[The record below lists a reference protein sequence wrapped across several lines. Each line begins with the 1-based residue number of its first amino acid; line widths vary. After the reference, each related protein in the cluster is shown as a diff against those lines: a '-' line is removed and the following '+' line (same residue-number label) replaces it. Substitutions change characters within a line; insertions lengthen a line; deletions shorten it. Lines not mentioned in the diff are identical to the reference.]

1 MYVLSH
7 STLLWMRS
15 RTSRRFI
22 ADRRVAW
29 ALNRNPFACPLRSR
43 SERTRDLR
51 IESFRPLLPP
61 RLRLEEQPLSD
72 RGSETVTRTRRE
84 IGRVLRGEDD
94 RLVVIVGP
102 CSIHD
107 PVAALDYARRLKGLA
122 DEHARDLCIVMRVYF
137 EKPRTTVGWNGLIND
152 PLLDGSF
159 AINEGLRRARR
170 VLLDLA
176 EPGLPAGRHVPGPAP
191 PPLTPG

>member
-29 ALNRNPFACPLRSR
+29 ALNRNPFACTLRSM

-61 RLRLEEQPLSD
+61 LILLEEQPLND
-72 RGSETVTRTRRE
+72 WGSETVTRARRE
-84 IGRVLRGEDD
+84 IGRVMRGDD
-94 RLVVIVGP
+94 GRVVVIVGP
-102 CSIHD
+102 CSISA
-107 PVAALDYARRLKGLA
+107 PAAALDYAGRLLA
-122 DEHARDLCIVMRVYF
+122 VER
-137 EKPRTTVGWNGLIND
+137 E
-152 PLLDGSF
+152 
-159 AINEGLRRARR
+159 
-170 VLLDLA
+170 
-176 EPGLPAGRHVPGPAP
+176 
-191 PPLTPG
+191 